1 MKLAKVK
8 SVVLDGA
15 LKTNEFPSLHM
26 YIAGFGG
33 FERTSDG
40 CFVSKI
46 VKDSDNKPV
55 LDIRLAL
62 EDYFFNEEGQEAEK
76 LWEFAENIVG
86 KKFVDIKVI
95 NIVSL

>member
-1 MKLAKVK
+1 MRIAKVQSK
-8 SVVLDGA
+8 VLNEA

-40 CFVSKI
+40 CFVSKV
-46 VKDSDNKPV
+46 VKDSDNKAV

-62 EDYFFNEEGQEAEK
+62 EDYFFNEYHEYNK
-76 LWEFAENIVG
+76 LWEFAEKIIGKKEVDLTVVNIVT
-86 KKFVDIKVI
+86 
-95 NIVSL
+95 L

>member
-8 SVVLDGA
+8 SVVLDEA
-15 LKTNEFPSLHM
+15 LKSRKFQSLHM

-46 VKDSDNKPV
+46 VRDCDNKPV

-62 EDYFFNEEGQEAEK
+62 EDYFFNEAHEWNKLWDFAEK
-76 LWEFAENIVG
+76 VIG
-86 KKFVDIKVI
+86 KREVDLTVIKV
-95 NIVSL
+95 VEL

>member
-8 SVVLDGA
+8 SKVLDEA

-26 YIAGFGG
+26 YIAGFAG

-40 CFVSKI
+40 CFVSKV

-62 EDYFFNEEGQEAEK
+62 EDYFFNEYYEYDK
-76 LWEFAENIVG
+76 LWEFAEKVIG
-86 KKFVDIKVI
+86 KKEVDLTVI
-95 NIVSL
+95 NIVTL

>member
-8 SVVLDGA
+8 SVVLDKA
-15 LKTNEFPSLHM
+15 LKSDRFPSLHM

-40 CFVSKI
+40 CFVSRV
-46 VKDSDNKPV
+46 VKDSDNKAV

-62 EDYFFNEEGQEAEK
+62 EDYFFNEAHEWNK
-76 LWEFAENIVG
+76 LWDFAENVIG
-86 KKFVDIKVI
+86 KREVDLTVI
-95 NIVSL
+95 NVVTL

>member
-8 SVVLDGA
+8 SVVLDEA
-15 LKTNEFPSLHM
+15 LKSRRFQSLHM

-40 CFVSKI
+40 CFISKV

-62 EDYFFNEEGQEAEK
+62 EDYFFNEYHEYPA
-76 LWEFAENIVG
+76 LWEFAEKILG
-86 KKFVDIKVI
+86 KKEVDLTVI
-95 NIVSL
+95 NIVTL

>member
-8 SVVLDGA
+8 SKVLDEA

-40 CFVSKI
+40 CFVSKV
-46 VKDSDNKPV
+46 VKNSDNKAV

-62 EDYFFNEEGQEAEK
+62 EDYFFNEYPEYDR
-76 LWEFAENIVG
+76 LWEFAEKIIG
-86 KKFVDIKVI
+86 KKKVDLAVI
-95 NIVSL
+95 NIVTL

>member
-8 SVVLDGA
+8 SVVLDEA
-15 LKTNEFPSLHM
+15 LKSKKFQSLHM

-40 CFVSKI
+40 CFISK
-46 VKDSDNKPV
+46 VVRDCDNKPV

-62 EDYFFNEEGQEAEK
+62 EDYFFNEGHEYSA
-76 LWEFAENIVG
+76 LWEFAEKTLGKKEVDLTVVNIVT
-86 KKFVDIKVI
+86 
-95 NIVSL
+95 L

>member
-1 MKLAKVK
+1 MRIAKVQSK
-8 SVVLDGA
+8 VLEEA
-15 LKTNEFPSLHM
+15 LRSKKFPSLHM

-55 LDIRLAL
+55 LEIRLSL
-62 EDYFFNEEGQEAEK
+62 EDYFFNEYHEYHQLWDFAEK
-76 LWEFAENIVG
+76 VLG
-86 KKFVDIKVI
+86 KKEVDLIVI
-95 NIVSL
+95 NIVTL